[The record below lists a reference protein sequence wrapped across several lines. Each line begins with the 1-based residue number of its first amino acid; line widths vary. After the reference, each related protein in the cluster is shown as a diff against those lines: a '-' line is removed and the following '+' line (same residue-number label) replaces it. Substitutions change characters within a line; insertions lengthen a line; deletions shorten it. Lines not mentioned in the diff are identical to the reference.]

1 MIMKRYSNLDKRK
14 RIDQNG
20 SYANTENSCIRK
32 ERKFMAKKQN
42 QFNLDE
48 IFRHLRTNI
57 EFSQMDDDLRVIN
70 VVSTN
75 PNEGKSTVST
85 NLARIFADKYKR
97 VLLIDGDLR
106 NPSDHKMFKVS
117 NAKGFSNLLARYQ
130 PGTNVLSYEEIMPL
144 EFSNQ
149 TILYFLPT
157 GRRVPNPTEILS
169 SKKFSQFLEQARKE
183 FDYIIIDCP
192 PINRVSE
199 GISISSMADGT
210 LYVISAKET
219 DKRAAKAAIDDLE
232 RTGANVFGVVLTK
245 VEEVKSRKYGYGYG
259 YGYGEEA

>member
-1 MIMKRYSNLDKRK
+1 
-14 RIDQNG
+14 
-20 SYANTENSCIRK
+20 
-32 ERKFMAKKQN
+32 
-42 QFNLDE
+42 
-48 IFRHLRTNI
+48 
-57 EFSQMDDDLRVIN
+57 
-70 VVSTN
+70 
-75 PNEGKSTVST
+75 
-85 NLARIFADKYKR
+85 
-97 VLLIDGDLR
+97 
-106 NPSDHKMFKVS
+106 
-117 NAKGFSNLLARYQ
+117 
-130 PGTNVLSYEEIMPL
+130 MPL

>member
-1 MIMKRYSNLDKRK
+1 
-14 RIDQNG
+14 
-20 SYANTENSCIRK
+20 
-32 ERKFMAKKQN
+32 MAKKQN

-157 GRRVPNPTEILS
+157 GRRVPNSTEILS

>member
-1 MIMKRYSNLDKRK
+1 
-14 RIDQNG
+14 
-20 SYANTENSCIRK
+20 
-32 ERKFMAKKQN
+32 MAKKQN

-75 PNEGKSTVST
+75 PNEGKSTVSV

>member
-1 MIMKRYSNLDKRK
+1 
-14 RIDQNG
+14 
-20 SYANTENSCIRK
+20 
-32 ERKFMAKKQN
+32 MAKKQN

-75 PNEGKSTVST
+75 PNEGKSIVST

-232 RTGANVFGVVLTK
+232 RTGANVFGVVLNK

>member
-1 MIMKRYSNLDKRK
+1 
-14 RIDQNG
+14 
-20 SYANTENSCIRK
+20 
-32 ERKFMAKKQN
+32 MAKKQN

-75 PNEGKSTVST
+75 PNEGKSTVSI

-259 YGYGEEA
+259 YGEEA

>member
-1 MIMKRYSNLDKRK
+1 
-14 RIDQNG
+14 
-20 SYANTENSCIRK
+20 
-32 ERKFMAKKQN
+32 MAKKQN

-97 VLLIDGDLR
+97 V
-106 NPSDHKMFKVS
+106 
-117 NAKGFSNLLARYQ
+117 
-130 PGTNVLSYEEIMPL
+130 
-144 EFSNQ
+144 
-149 TILYFLPT
+149 LYFLPT

>member
-1 MIMKRYSNLDKRK
+1 
-14 RIDQNG
+14 
-20 SYANTENSCIRK
+20 
-32 ERKFMAKKQN
+32 MAKKQN

-75 PNEGKSTVST
+75 PDEGKSTVSI

>member
-1 MIMKRYSNLDKRK
+1 
-14 RIDQNG
+14 
-20 SYANTENSCIRK
+20 
-32 ERKFMAKKQN
+32 MAKKQN

-75 PNEGKSTVST
+75 PDEGKSIVSI